1 LREGARMPR
10 REPAGHDE
18 IRQMVRCVQLYYRA
32 QRHQNEIARELGMST
47 SKVSR
52 LLKRAFA
59 EGVVRVEI
67 ELPKRPRLEAALVER
82 FQLRDAVVI
91 PSGEPQDVKEDL
103 GVAAAR
109 YFEKAAANGVRVG
122 LSCGYTLYHVIRGL
136 RERRFRD
143 LELYPLS
150 ADGTLQLVDLFPNT
164 LVGMMAAKYRP
175 HVRAYALPVQV
186 LGSVAEIRRER
197 RRLLRRGEVR
207 RIYEAAN
214 AVDIALVGI
223 GLIGEATAGFCS
235 LAAFYG
241 VSVRRLRALGVVGE
255 INYHPY
261 DRNGVIVDR
270 KELRPL
276 TQRVLAVAPGRLR
289 ELSAEYG
296 KLVIAVAGGADK
308 REAIQ
313 GAMRGR
319 FANVLVTDE
328 DTATALLADFEMA
341 VRAAASPPA
350 HPPNPKRG
358 ASGGPPET
366 PLKF

>member
-1 LREGARMPR
+1 MKRDRGADQ
-10 REPAGHDE
+10 DE
-18 IRQMVRCVQLYYRA
+18 LRQMVRCVQLYYRA
-32 QRHQNEIARELGMST
+32 QRHQNEIARELGMSS

-52 LLKRAFA
+52 LLKRAFS

-82 FQLRDAVVI
+82 FRLRDAVVI
-91 PSGEPQDVKEDL
+91 PLGEPRDIKEDL

-109 YFEKAAANGVRVG
+109 YFEKVAADRTRVG
-122 LSCGYTLYHVIRGL
+122 LSCGYTLYCVIRAL
-136 RERRFRD
+136 RERRYRN

-150 ADGTLQLVDLFPNT
+150 AEGTLQLVDLFPNT

-175 HVRAYALPVQV
+175 HVRAFALPVQI
-186 LGSVAEIRRER
+186 LGSLAEIERER
-197 RRLLRRGEVR
+197 RRLLRKGEVR

-214 AVDIALVGI
+214 NVDIALVGI

-235 LAAFYG
+235 LAEFHG

-255 INYHPY
+255 INYHPF
-261 DRNGVIVDR
+261 DKDGEIIDR

-276 TQRVLAVAPGRLR
+276 TRRVLAVPASRLR
-289 ELSAEYG
+289 ELSTAPG
-296 KLVIAVAGGADK
+296 KLVIAVAGGSDK
-308 REAIQ
+308 RAAIL

-328 DTATALLADFEMA
+328 ETATALL
-341 VRAAASPPA
+341 S
-350 HPPNPKRG
+350 
-358 ASGGPPET
+358 
-366 PLKF
+366 

>member
-1 LREGARMPR
+1 MGGRREG
-10 REPAGHDE
+10 GQDE
-18 IRQMVRCVQLYYRA
+18 LRQMVRCVQLYYRA
-32 QRHQNEIARELGMST
+32 QRHQNEIARELGVSS

-59 EGVVRVEI
+59 EGIVRVEV

-82 FQLRDAVVI
+82 FKLRDAVVI
-91 PSGEPQDVKEDL
+91 PLGEPRDIKEDL

-109 YFEKAAANGVRVG
+109 YFEKVATDGIRVG
-122 LSCGYTLYHVIRGL
+122 LSCGYTLYCTIRAL

-150 ADGTLQLVDLFPNT
+150 AESTLQLVDLFPNT

-175 HVRAYALPVQV
+175 PVRAYALPVQV
-186 LGSVAEIRRER
+186 LGSVAESQRER
-197 RRLLRRGEVR
+197 RRLLRNRDIR
-207 RIYEAAN
+207 RIYEGAN
-214 AVDIALVGI
+214 DVDIALVGI

-261 DRNGVIVDR
+261 DRHGVIVDR

-276 TQRVLAVAPGRLR
+276 TQRVLAVTADRMR
-289 ELSAEYG
+289 DLSASYG
-296 KLVIAVAGGADK
+296 KLVIAVAGGPDK
-308 REAIQ
+308 RDAIL

-328 DTATALLADFEMA
+328 DTAAALLTSA
-341 VRAAASPPA
+341 
-350 HPPNPKRG
+350 
-358 ASGGPPET
+358 GG
-366 PLKF
+366 